1 MVQTDEL
8 EEATAIATTDT
19 GGGGIAL
26 GSRMEK
32 NRIREVYWIKL
43 LNRYAGTNV
52 VSILERASGGPVR
65 VKDKWSLV
73 QGDMVAWPDELKK
86 DSVPLYVVKTDN
98 ASVKYVRATCDVGG
112 AFVRVM
118 YRDLP

>member
-1 MVQTDEL
+1 MVQPDEL
-8 EEATAIATTDT
+8 EEATAIATTDA
-19 GGGGIAL
+19 GGGGIAV
-26 GSRMEK
+26 GSRIEK

-52 VSILERASGGPVR
+52 VNILERASGGPVK
-65 VKDKWSLV
+65 VKDSWSLV

-86 DSVPLYVVKTDN
+86 DSLPLYAVKTNN
-98 ASVKYVRATCDVGG
+98 ASVKYMRASCDAGG